1 MTNWNRIKDIF
12 YNSYDKHNAEYIDMI
27 KMIDDNHPEIVEFI
41 NSLES
46 CPVYTED
53 ALSVLKCLYNNF
65 WYESNKPLVI
75 RGYNDNN

>member
-27 KMIDDNHPEIVEFI
+27 KMIDENHHEIVEFI
-41 NSLES
+41 NSRES
-46 CPVYTED
+46 YPVYIED
-53 ALSVLKCLYNNF
+53 ALSVLRYLYDNF
-65 WYESNKPLVI
+65 WYESYKPLVI